1 MTPRGNSSCGASVFC
16 ILFRYYFYRR
26 HGIHIIASASTAGK
40 RHDTAATKA
49 VILPQDTT

>member
-1 MTPRGNSSCGASVFC
+1 MTPRGNYSCGASVFC
-16 ILFRYYFYRR
+16 ILFRYYLY
-26 HGIHIIASASTAGK
+26 HCHCMHITASASTAGK